1 MSSGNFVLLL
11 LRFLCGCGGG
21 GRNGGRRD
29 DTDSITLSLPLF
41 QTSYAFIGRGGGNA
55 RPRLCPLPLGGY
67 CSPTCWPWATVNVLP
82 ICWPWATVNVLPRGE
97 SDSDPEDKGEG
108 DLLPC
113 ANEGILLSLDTSD
126 SYLGHGRV
134 GHPRVLF
141 CDPGVPGSLSSLCVC
156 NPLAPP
162 TVGDDGPD
170 GGGSREGCRAAGRG
184 SSRSPNPAAGVDVA
198 RGG

>member
-1 MSSGNFVLLL
+1 MPISSGNFVLLL
-11 LRFLCGCGGG
+11 RLLGGCGGCRG
-21 GRNGGRRD
+21 GGRRD
-29 DTDSITLSLPLF
+29 DMDSITLSLPRL
-41 QTSYAFIGRGGGNA
+41 QTSYAFIGRWGGSA
-55 RPRLCPLPLGGY
+55 RPRLCPLPLEGY

-82 ICWPWATVNVLPRGE
+82 IGV

-108 DLLPC
+108 DLSPC

-141 CDPGVPGSLSSLCVC
+141 CDPGVPGSLSSLGVC

-162 TVGDDGPD
+162 TVGDNCPD

-184 SSRSPNPAAGVDVA
+184 SSRSPDPAAGVEVA
-198 RGG
+198 KGG